1 MSATILDLDLDFF
14 LNGVATRRAPK
25 GQRQS
30 EALEPWSAEAVRE
43 FLETRCLLNR
53 QRPVP
58 GAFVEAHHEVFKLW
72 REQIFAS
79 TLTAPFDVVHI
90 DAHADLGEDD
100 ASWPFIGGEL
110 LHQPVAD
117 RPNLLD
123 GREGLHEG
131 NFLAIAV
138 ACRWIGA
145 LTYVHHRERLFH
157 LDLGDVPRL
166 ALKNFDPG
174 TQMLQLK
181 KLRPGMQAT
190 HDAHLDPRE
199 ILGVEPEV
207 PLTIIAWEKF
217 QATRPFDYV
226 YLTQSP
232 RYTPPAADALI
243 PVIREYMEV
252 GEIQNDD

>member
-1 MSATILDLDLDFF
+1 MNTIILDLDLDFF
-14 LNGVATRRAPK
+14 LNGVATRRASR
-25 GQRQS
+25 GQRQTD
-30 EALEPWSAEAVRE
+30 ALEPWSADAVRE
-43 FLETRCLLNR
+43 FLETRCGLNR

-72 REQIFAS
+72 RTQIATGS
-79 TLTAPFDVVHI
+79 LAAPFDVVHV

-110 LHQPVAD
+110 LHQAVPD

-138 ACRWIGA
+138 ACRWLGA
-145 LTYVHHRERLFH
+145 LSYVHHRERLFH

-166 ALKNFDPG
+166 ALKNFNPG
-174 TQMLQLK
+174 TQALQLK

-190 HDAHLDPRE
+190 HDANLDPRE
-199 ILGVEPEV
+199 ILGLEPEV
-207 PLTIIAWEKF
+207 PLTIVAWENF
-217 QATRPFDYV
+217 QAPRPFDYV

-232 RYTPPAADALI
+232 RYTPATADALI
-243 PVIREYMEV
+243 PVICEYITPLA
-252 GEIQNDD
+252 G